1 MNLSESPTENVR
13 RTRGMNIR
21 DYWEKN
27 NTNKLNTS
35 RIQVRIL
42 RIDFL
47 RRSDF
52 RRIKNTTRKRGDEK
66 VCTMYGSKYEPSTKG
81 I

>member
-21 DYWEKN
+21 DYWGKN

-42 RIDFL
+42 RIDISTKNI

-52 RRIKNTTRKRGDEK
+52 RRIKNTTRIRGDE
-66 VCTMYGSKYEPSTKG
+66 
-81 I
+81 